1 MMMRDL
7 FILNATLRKNI
18 KNSVVL
24 FLISTPLMAA
34 ETITLKNSDSL
45 LSSGSTD
52 TCYKTL
58 CIEVREDKKMP
69 DMFKKPDRFDQRERI
84 DPGSAYDFD
93 HSDKD
98 IGLSISY

>member
-24 FLISTPLMAA
+24 FLLSTPLMAA

-52 TCYKTL
+52 TCYKNL
-58 CIEVREDKKMP
+58 CIEVREDKKC
-69 DMFKKPDRFDQRERI
+69 RI
-84 DPGSAYDFD
+84 CSR
-93 HSDKD
+93 SQ
-98 IGLSISY
+98 IGLTSESEPTRVRPMILIVPIKT